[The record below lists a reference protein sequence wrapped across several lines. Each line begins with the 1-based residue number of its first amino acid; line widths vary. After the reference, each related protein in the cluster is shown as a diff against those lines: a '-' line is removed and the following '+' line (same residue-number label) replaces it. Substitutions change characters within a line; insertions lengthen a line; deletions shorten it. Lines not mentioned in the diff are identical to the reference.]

1 MESYIRQYY
10 DVLDKEFCKTLIEK
24 FNECE
29 GNQLSTLPKE
39 GRQFTEIALME
50 NMGVF
55 EDEFNVCLNSFQ
67 NVIEKYKKDL
77 GIRSIN
83 SECSEGTSALWPEKY
98 GMEGIKIKRY
108 LDNDADM
115 FDWHVDVSDGQSNA
129 RFLAF
134 FVYLDDNE
142 AGSTEFAD
150 KEIDCVAG
158 SALVFPPMW
167 PWLHRGNKPIK
178 KPKYLLQSYLHYMK
192 PETLGEPS
200 QWEVETVHRFWGA
213 NRKREA
219 VDRVHDLHKKFP
231 NSEEVNC
238 LMEMINEG

>member
-1 MESYIRQYY
+1 MESYIRQYGN
-10 DVLDKEFCKTLIEK
+10 VLDEEFCKNLIKK
-24 FNECE
+24 FEECE

-50 NMGVF
+50 NMDVF
-55 EDEFNVCLNSFQ
+55 KDEFDVCLNTFQ
-67 NVIEKYKKDL
+67 NIIEKYKEDL
-77 GIRSIN
+77 CIRSIN
-83 SECSEGTSALWPEKY
+83 SGDEEEMNALWPEKY

-142 AGSTEFAD
+142 AGSTEFLD
-150 KEIDCVAG
+150 NKINCVGG

-200 QWEVETVHRFWGA
+200 QWEVETVHRFWGS

-219 VDRVHDLHKKFP
+219 IDRVRDLHKKFP
-231 NSEEVNC
+231 NSEQVNR
-238 LMEMINEG
+238 LMETIYAR

>member
-1 MESYIRQYY
+1 MESYIRRYY
-10 DVLDKEFCKTLIEK
+10 DVLDKKFCKTLIEK

-29 GNQLSTLPKE
+29 GNQLPTLPKE

-50 NMGVF
+50 NMSVF
-55 EDEFNVCLNSFQ
+55 EDEFDACLSSFQ

-83 SECSEGTSALWPEKY
+83 SEYSEGTSALWPEKY

-108 LDNDADM
+108 LANDVDM

-142 AGSTEFAD
+142 AGSTEFVG

-158 SALVFPPMW
+158 SALLFPPMW
-167 PWLHRGNKPIK
+167 PWLHRGNKPTK
-178 KPKYLLQSYLHYMK
+178 KPKYLLQSYLHYMS
-192 PETLGEPS
+192 PEALGEPS
-200 QWEVETVHRFWGA
+200 QWDVETVHRFWGA
-213 NRKREA
+213 NRKEEA
-219 VDRVHDLHKKFP
+219 IAKINELHRKFP
-231 NSEEVNC
+231 NSEQTNRF
-238 LMEMINEG
+238 MEMISEG